1 MKNNLTFTMIKP
13 DAMENGYAG
22 DILSMIL
29 KSGFRI
35 SALKLIHLTNHQAE
49 IFYNIHR
56 KKPFFD
62 ELVTFMT
69 RSPIIVA
76 VLKKNNAVEDFRKL
90 IGSTDPNEAEEGTI
104 RKSFARSK
112 GENAIHGSD
121 SDENAN
127 VEISFHFDKTEIFS

>member
-1 MKNNLTFTMIKP
+1 MKKNLTFTMIKP
-13 DAMENGYAG
+13 DAMENGYTG
-22 DILSMIL
+22 EILSMIL

-35 SALKLIHLTNHQAE
+35 SALKLIHLTNHQAKT
-49 IFYNIHR
+49 FYNIHR

-90 IGSTDPNEAEEGTI
+90 IGSTNPEDAEKGTV
-104 RKSFARSK
+104 RKLFATSM

-121 SDENAN
+121 SEDNAHI
-127 VEISFHFDKTEIFS
+127 ESSFFFNKNEMY

>member
-22 DILSMIL
+22 EILSMIL
-29 KSGFRI
+29 KNGFRI
-35 SALKLIHLTNHQAE
+35 SALKLIHLTNRQAE

-56 KKPFFD
+56 KKQFFD

-90 IGSTDPNEAEEGTI
+90 IGSTNPEDAEKGTV
-104 RKSFARSK
+104 RKLFATSM

-121 SDENAN
+121 SDDNAHIESSFFFN
-127 VEISFHFDKTEIFS
+127 KNEIY

>member
-13 DAMENGYAG
+13 DAMENGYTG
-22 DILSMIL
+22 EILSMIL

-56 KKPFFD
+56 EKPFFD

-76 VLKKNNAVEDFRKL
+76 VLRKNNAVEDFRKL
-90 IGSTDPNEAEEGTI
+90 IGSTNPEDAEKGTV
-104 RKSFARSK
+104 RKLFATSM

-121 SDENAN
+121 SEDNAHI
-127 VEISFHFDKTEIFS
+127 ESSFFFNKNEMY

>member
-1 MKNNLTFTMIKP
+1 MKTNLTFTMIKP

-22 DILSMIL
+22 EILSMIL
-29 KSGFRI
+29 KNGFRI
-35 SALKLIHLTNHQAE
+35 SALKLIHLTNRQAE

-90 IGSTDPNEAEEGTI
+90 IGSTNPEDAEKGTV
-104 RKSFARSK
+104 RKLFATSM

-121 SDENAN
+121 SEDNAQT
-127 VEISFHFDKTEIFS
+127 ESSFFFNKNEMY

>member
-1 MKNNLTFTMIKP
+1 MKNDLTFTMIKP

-22 DILSMIL
+22 EILSMIL
-29 KSGFRI
+29 KNGFRI
-35 SALKLIHLTNHQAE
+35 SALKLIHLTNRQAE

-90 IGSTDPNEAEEGTI
+90 IGSTNPEDAEKGTV
-104 RKSFARSK
+104 RKLFATSM

-121 SDENAN
+121 SEDNAHIESSFFFN
-127 VEISFHFDKTEIFS
+127 KNEIY

>member
-1 MKNNLTFTMIKP
+1 MKNNHTFTMIKP

-35 SALKLIHLTNHQAE
+35 SALKLIHLTNRQAE

-69 RSPIIVA
+69 RTPIIVA

-90 IGSTDPNEAEEGTI
+90 IGSTNPEDAEKGTV
-104 RKSFARSK
+104 RKLFATSM

-121 SDENAN
+121 SEDNAHI
-127 VEISFHFDKTEIFS
+127 ESSFFFNKNEMY

>member
-22 DILSMIL
+22 EILSIIL

-35 SALKLIHLTNHQAE
+35 SALKLIHLTNRQAE

-76 VLKKNNAVEDFRKL
+76 VVKKNNAVEDFRKL
-90 IGSTDPNEAEEGTI
+90 IGSTNPEDAEKGTV
-104 RKSFARSK
+104 RKLFATSM

-121 SDENAN
+121 SEDNAHI
-127 VEISFHFDKTEIFS
+127 ESSFFFNKNEMY

>member
-22 DILSMIL
+22 EILSMIL
-29 KSGFRI
+29 KNGFRI
-35 SALKLIHLTNHQAE
+35 SALKLIHLTNRQAE

-90 IGSTDPNEAEEGTI
+90 IGSTNPEDAEKGTV
-104 RKSFARSK
+104 RKLFATSM

-121 SDENAN
+121 SDDNAHIESSFFFN
-127 VEISFHFDKTEIFS
+127 KNEIY

>member
-22 DILSMIL
+22 EILSMIL
-29 KSGFRI
+29 KNGFRI
-35 SALKLIHLTNHQAE
+35 SALKLIHLTNRQAE
-49 IFYNIHR
+49 IFYNIHN

-90 IGSTDPNEAEEGTI
+90 IGSTNPEDAEKGTV
-104 RKSFARSK
+104 RKLFATSM

-121 SDENAN
+121 SEDNAHI
-127 VEISFHFDKTEIFS
+127 ESSFFFNKNEMF

>member
-22 DILSMIL
+22 EILSIIL

-35 SALKLIHLTNHQAE
+35 SALKLIHLTNQQAE

-69 RSPIIVA
+69 RTPIIVA
-76 VLKKNNAVEDFRKL
+76 VLKRNNAVEDFRKL
-90 IGSTDPNEAEEGTI
+90 IGSTNPEDAEKGTV
-104 RKSFARSK
+104 RKLFATSM

-121 SDENAN
+121 SEDNAHI
-127 VEISFHFDKTEIFS
+127 ESSFFFNKNEMY

>member
-1 MKNNLTFTMIKP
+1 MKKNLTFTMIKP
-13 DAMENGYAG
+13 DAMENGYTG
-22 DILSMIL
+22 EILSMIL

-56 KKPFFD
+56 EKPFFD

-90 IGSTDPNEAEEGTI
+90 IGSTNPEHAEKGTV
-104 RKSFARSK
+104 RKLFATSM

-121 SDENAN
+121 SEDNAHI
-127 VEISFHFDKTEIFS
+127 ESSFFFNKNEMY

>member
-1 MKNNLTFTMIKP
+1 MENNLTFTMIKP
-13 DAMENGYAG
+13 DAMENGHAG

-29 KSGFRI
+29 KTGFRI

-49 IFYNIHR
+49 TFYNIHR
-56 KKPFFD
+56 KKPFFK

-90 IGSTDPNEAEEGTI
+90 IGSTNPEDADKGTV
-104 RKSFARSK
+104 RKLFATSM

-121 SDENAN
+121 SENNAQI
-127 VEISFHFDKTEIFS
+127 ESSFFFAKNEMY

>member
-1 MKNNLTFTMIKP
+1 MIKP

-22 DILSMIL
+22 EILSMIL

-49 IFYNIHR
+49 TFYNIHR

-90 IGSTDPNEAEEGTI
+90 IGSTNPEDAEKGTV
-104 RKSFARSK
+104 RKLFATSM

-121 SDENAN
+121 SEDNAHI
-127 VEISFHFDKTEIFS
+127 ESSFFFNKNEMY

>member
-22 DILSMIL
+22 EILSMIL

-35 SALKLIHLTNHQAE
+35 SALKLIHLTNQQAE

-90 IGSTDPNEAEEGTI
+90 IGSTNPEDAEKGTV
-104 RKSFARSK
+104 RKLFATSM

-121 SDENAN
+121 SDDNAHI
-127 VEISFHFDKTEIFS
+127 ESSFFFNKNEMY